1 MAKLRVGLG
10 YDLHRTVVGRPLVLG
25 NVVIPY
31 EKGLDGHS
39 DADVVVHALIDA
51 ITGAAGLPDVGQ
63 MFPNTDP
70 KYKGIDS
77 AELLKATM
85 ERFAATG
92 WRIVNADI
100 IVLAQKPK
108 LLPYKPAMVKRLAE
122 LLKVDEGQVNIKGK
136 TGEGVDAV
144 GEERAIGCHCV
155 VLLEQA
161 C

>member
-1 MAKLRVGLG
+1 MAKLRIGLG

-25 NVVIPY
+25 NVVIPH

-39 DADVVVHALIDA
+39 DADVVIHALIDA
-51 ITGAAGLPDVGQ
+51 ITGAAGLPDIGQ

-70 KYKGIDS
+70 KYKGFDS
-77 AELLKATM
+77 AEFLKATM
-85 ERFAATG
+85 ERFTATP

-108 LLPYKPAMVKRLAE
+108 LLPYKPAMLKRLAE
-122 LLKVDEGQVNIKGK
+122 LLKVQEEQLNIKGK
-136 TGEGVDAV
+136 TGEGVDAI

-155 VLLEQA
+155 VLLERD
-161 C
+161 